1 MVKLADGGCDLL
13 PWTAKHCCPMDWVYC
28 SSNCRVPNDLGGY
41 DPPAN
46 GNVFW
51 DDGARVTLRDD
62 AMDVSAFEDL
72 LMCPSPANDA
82 AEHSRG
88 QQQKNALRRQAKA
101 AVISKRRD
109 ISTTAKPTA
118 PKSAPR
124 TAPPPRAWSRPDVTV
139 DDEYGDADDWD
150 EDVSEESED
159 EDDASAPAGRP
170 ARPSRASSQ
179 LDADVRRKSMPTVDW
194 ATMYSALADAA
205 CGAAASSVDWT
216 IADAVLYAG
225 GDLDEAALEAVRAHI
240 EREAHREE
248 KRYDDGVAYTRLEF
262 SEYYGDDSAWLAAP
276 RGMPLQSAP
285 TADRAPAAREAS
297 DLARALA
304 LSQDDGALDDDDA
317 LHDALRASLRASDA
331 DADAIGRA
339 LALSRL
345 PGGSATA
352 TFAPVGESPWGC
364 GACTFANAAAAPE
377 CGMCGTAR
385 LSEAPTWI
393 CGECTFA
400 NAEKPSGVSLCDM
413 CGSARQARP
422 APLPK
427 RPARAAPPPYAAATQ
442 RPRPPLAAETPGWPR
457 GAQFQPLV
465 YDDDDDDLVAG
476 GGPTAR
482 R

>member
-1 MVKLADGGCDLL
+1 MAWCIKGSKKGELQVFVEKRPKGKKATCIDHVEGDAQSLLTELKDKLGCGGILAPSGAGSRVELQGDHVEAALLFLAERPDRLKGVAGAKKTIEAAAHALAAASAAEILVEEAAERRERRRTSGKARHAKDSWTVETPEAVRQGLMVKLADGGCDLL

-248 KRYDDGVAYTRLEF
+248 KRYDDGVAC
-262 SEYYGDDSAWLAAP
+262 A
-276 RGMPLQSAP
+276 
-285 TADRAPAAREAS
+285 
-297 DLARALA
+297 
-304 LSQDDGALDDDDA
+304 
-317 LHDALRASLRASDA
+317 
-331 DADAIGRA
+331 
-339 LALSRL
+339 
-345 PGGSATA
+345 
-352 TFAPVGESPWGC
+352 
-364 GACTFANAAAAPE
+364 
-377 CGMCGTAR
+377 
-385 LSEAPTWI
+385 
-393 CGECTFA
+393 
-400 NAEKPSGVSLCDM
+400 
-413 CGSARQARP
+413 
-422 APLPK
+422 
-427 RPARAAPPPYAAATQ
+427 
-442 RPRPPLAAETPGWPR
+442 PRPPLEDR
-457 GAQFQPLV
+457 
-465 YDDDDDDLVAG
+465 
-476 GGPTAR
+476 
-482 R
+482 